1 MVLPLAPTL
10 GQVAVSAALCTGVF
24 AGTWLL
30 GRWRYGRLLAE
41 ARGRLARS
49 EERLASSSLENTR
62 LKSQV
67 DGLRAELREQ
77 QKLAATSVAQAR
89 TSFEKEAWGQ
99 VQAMNGLFI
108 EPRRLPRKVTDFEDT
123 QIL

>member
-1 MVLPLAPTL
+1 MAQAAIV
-10 GQVAVSAALCTGVF
+10 AALCAGLVV
-24 AGTWLL
+24 GTWWLS
-30 GRWRYGRLLAE
+30 RRRYGRHLAE

-49 EERLASSSLENTR
+49 EERLSASSLENTR

-77 QKLAATSVAQAR
+77 TKLAATSVAQAR
-89 TSFEKEAWGQ
+89 SNFEKEAWGQ
-99 VQAMNGLFI
+99 VQSMNDLFI
-108 EPRRLPRKVTDFEDT
+108 EPRRLPRKVVDFEDT